1 MARRQTS
8 PTRKWGG
15 LVGTL
20 EENRM
25 TDINYPPNGSWTG
38 HSHSPFEDSVRE
50 IMTEMG
56 ASFAGLWRKPMALEY
71 ATAYL
76 DGRLVF
82 YTHKEG
88 TRCAIPPR

>member
-1 MARRQTS
+1 
-8 PTRKWGG
+8 
-15 LVGTL
+15 
-20 EENRM
+20 M

-88 TRCAIPPR
+88 LDALYLRDDEWFISVRSTSMTIRRRSIL